1 MLPCGGVAKIDAR
14 SGRPQ
19 ADTMDAASPLRTKP
33 ASRAAASELAE
44 PPFVLVEP
52 LRRKSPLLLAS
63 PHSGRRYPRAL
74 LDQATASMQ
83 ALRRA
88 EDAYVDAL
96 FAQAP
101 QAGAPLLCATVA
113 RAYVD
118 LNRDPAELDPAMFEG
133 GLAPLP
139 LRTKSPRVQ
148 AGLGVIPRLAG
159 DGGEIY
165 AAKLCPSEAGRRLS
179 AVHTPYHA
187 ALTGQMEENFALF
200 GCAVLLD
207 CHSMPSCARGPFAPD
222 VVLGDRFGAAADP
235 ELINRTEQ
243 ALKRLGYKVARNTPF
258 AGGYG
263 AERYGRPAQ
272 GWHALQIELSRSL
285 YLNERTLEPSSDFDQ
300 VRRDMHR
307 LVECL
312 VDAKLEK
319 RLCKAR

>member
-1 MLPCGGVAKIDAR
+1 MAPCEALAKIDAR
-14 SGRPQ
+14 SGGQQ
-19 ADTMDAASPLRTKP
+19 AGGMDAVSPLRSKP
-33 ASRAAASELAE
+33 ASSLAPPETSE

-74 LDQATASMQ
+74 LDHAKASMQ

-118 LNRDPAELDPAMFEG
+118 LNRDPTELDPAMFEG
-133 GLAPLP
+133 CLAPLP
-139 LRTKSPRVQ
+139 LRLKSPRVQ

-165 AAKLCPSEAGRRLS
+165 GAKLCASEAGRRLN
-179 AVHTPYHA
+179 AVHAPYHA
-187 ALTGQMEENFALF
+187 ALSAQMEENFALF

-235 ELINRTEQ
+235 EVISRTEQ

-263 AERYGRPAQ
+263 AEQYGRPARN
-272 GWHALQIELSRSL
+272 WHALQIELSRGL
-285 YLNERTLEPSSDFDQ
+285 YLNERTLEPNGAFDQ

-312 VDAKLEK
+312 VEAKLEK

>member
-1 MLPCGGVAKIDAR
+1 MALCEAVANIDAR
-14 SGRPQ
+14 SGGQ
-19 ADTMDAASPLRTKP
+19 QVGGMDAASPLRTLP
-33 ASRAAASELAE
+33 ARSPAGLDGAE

-74 LDQATASMQ
+74 LDHAKASMQ
-83 ALRRA
+83 ALRRS

-133 GLAPLP
+133 CLTPAPL
-139 LRTKSPRVQ
+139 RMKSPRVQ

-165 AAKLCPSEAGRRLS
+165 AGKLCASEAGRRLG
-179 AVHTPYHA
+179 AVHAPYHA
-187 ALTGQMEENFALF
+187 ALTAQMEENFALF

-222 VVLGDRFGAAADP
+222 VVLGDRFGAAGGA
-235 ELINRTEQ
+235 ELINRAEQ

-263 AERYGRPAQ
+263 AERYGRPEK

-285 YLNERTLEPSSDFDQ
+285 YLNEKTLEPHAGFER
-300 VRRDMHR
+300 VRRDMLR

-312 VDAKLEK
+312 VEAKLEK
-319 RLCKAR
+319 RLAGPR